1 MRNKKIF
8 IFYSWTIVALNLATI
23 ILLLFS
29 WIANLFGLEVNNLL
43 SLDGIRW
50 ILRQSL
56 TSVEHTFPFLALLL
70 LCMGVGIISG
80 SGFLIAMNNFVR
92 NKLQLLSFKQR
103 WSLQISLVVGALY
116 ILLIVW
122 GIVSPIGNLLSVTGE
137 LQNSPL
143 VNGFSIWFSMG
154 CCLMGGIYGWLSG
167 NLRHIYDFIISL
179 LNGVKIGVPMIVL
192 AYFCMHFLLL
202 WRYVFY

>member
-1 MRNKKIF
+1 MRNKKLF
-8 IFYSWTIVALNLATI
+8 VFYSWTIVALNLATVV
-23 ILLLFS
+23 LLLFS
-29 WIANLFGLEVNNLL
+29 WIANLYGLGVNNLL

-56 TSVEHTFPFLALLL
+56 TSVGHAFPFLALLL
-70 LCMGVGIISG
+70 LCMGGGIITG
-80 SGFLIAMNNFVR
+80 SGFLTAMSNLIK

-116 ILLIVW
+116 TLLIVW
-122 GIVSPIGNLLSVTGE
+122 GIVSPVGSLLSVTGD

-143 VNGFSIWFSMG
+143 VNGFSIWFSIG

-167 NLRHIYDFIISL
+167 NLRHVYDFIVSL
-179 LNGVKIGVPMIVL
+179 LNGVKAGVPVIVL
-192 AYFCMHFLLL
+192 AYFCIHFLLL